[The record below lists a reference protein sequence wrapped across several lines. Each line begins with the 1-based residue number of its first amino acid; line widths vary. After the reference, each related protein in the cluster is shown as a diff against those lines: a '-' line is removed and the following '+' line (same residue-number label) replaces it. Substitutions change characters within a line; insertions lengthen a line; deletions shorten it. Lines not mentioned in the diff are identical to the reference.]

1 MARAVPTMDVI
12 KPRLRLRI
20 SQLMMDGGSWSKHG
34 LVSALAEKDWLPD
47 VDGQLA
53 LVQEQLEGFP
63 DVFARTVDPVVA
75 DKHYKLTS
83 VGRSRCSSWLNL
95 LHLNEESIP
104 SPTAWDRLLAGVF
117 G

>member
-1 MARAVPTMDVI
+1 MDEF

-20 SQLMMDGGSWSKHG
+20 CQLMMDGGSWSKHG
-34 LVSALAEKDWLPD
+34 LLSALAEKGWLPD
-47 VDGQLA
+47 VDPTWFEHDQLA

-63 DVFARTVDPVVA
+63 DVFARWTV
-75 DKHYKLTS
+75 DKHYRLTS

-95 LHLNEESIP
+95 LHLNAPCKP
-104 SPTAWDRLLAGVF
+104 SPTAWDRLLAGGF